1 MSKQYATNKQIE
13 ELEQRLTNKIAMLQ
27 ADLKNYKQEM
37 GQLRSEN
44 RELRE
49 ENQALKREIESN
61 KESIN
66 AAEVKADDLENRQRR
81 NNLVFHGIGGD
92 EIRETWEHVEEKVK
106 EFVQRDLQ
114 IGSVTIERAHRSGVI
129 RGNKPRPVVAL
140 FSSWKEKEAV
150 KKKARELKN
159 SSIFTTEDYS
169 YRVRSIRRKLMDF
182 ADKNKKQD
190 SKYHLRFD
198 KLILDSKA
206 YKYDEM
212 TDQVTECS
220 RSNQRQPSEERDS
233 QNHRGR
239 RGRDTAPRR
248 GH

>member
-106 EFVQRDLQ
+106 EFVQRDLLVGAVRGKNRGLGEQ
-114 IGSVTIERAHRSGVI
+114 LDKSMKLFPVDLWVIYLSSG
-129 RGNKPRPVVAL
+129 GGP
-140 FSSWKEKEAV
+140 
-150 KKKARELKN
+150 KK
-159 SSIFTTEDYS
+159 ST
-169 YRVRSIRRKLMDF
+169 V
-182 ADKNKKQD
+182 
-190 SKYHLRFD
+190 
-198 KLILDSKA
+198 
-206 YKYDEM
+206 
-212 TDQVTECS
+212 
-220 RSNQRQPSEERDS
+220 
-233 QNHRGR
+233 
-239 RGRDTAPRR
+239 
-248 GH
+248 